1 MLWNYTLLNIQI
13 INWLKRSFNTTL
25 NLPAGCPALLLRL
38 CLLLQ
43 PTSLASSSLT
53 SLFFMLVGV
62 LLLDRFDGLEYC
74 LGVLWLLLQLFK
86 SSLSKVGE
94 DTLDDGDGWYELLT
108 SVFKDGCVSVINGLL
123 GEVGKDADW
132 MVSPL
137 VWYTKFESVG
147 NWFLLP

>member
-1 MLWNYTLLNIQI
+1 MNRYLDT
-13 INWLKRSFNTTL
+13 KL

-43 PTSLASSSLT
+43 PTSLASSSLI

-74 LGVLWLLLQLFK
+74 LDVLWLLLQLFK

-94 DTLDDGDGWYELLT
+94 DTLDDGDGWYKLVT
-108 SVFKDGCVSVINGLL
+108 SVFKNGCVSCIDINGLS
-123 GEVGKDADW
+123 GEVGKDVDW

-137 VWYTKFESVG
+137 VLYTKFKSVG